1 MNSKQKLLSAIDET
15 LALLGETH
23 QSADDKPPP
32 KEPLP
37 SLLNRCEDACTIL
50 DAQDQTPVRVIHHL
64 ACTGG
69 TLLSRCIE
77 AMPNTVLLSEIDPL
91 SPFPLRK
98 IDFAPYDLIR
108 QSQTSLRPL
117 DETGV
122 IETFL
127 AGLEAMSASHARM
140 GRRLVIRDHTHSHF
154 CADTDPEDRP
164 TIGDIIQARFPLRSL
179 ITVRHPL
186 DSFLSLRNNG
196 WIHFQPD
203 TLDEYCRRYNLFL
216 DAYKDAPIL
225 RYEDFIADQDSG
237 ARLIAELL
245 DLSFTIHWRDLLSVI
260 EVSGDSGRKSDT
272 IELRPRREV
281 SVDLLREIDESH
293 CYDTLCG
300 RLDYNRVAEEA
311 PVRT

>member
-1 MNSKQKLLSAIDET
+1 MNSKRKLLSVIDET
-15 LALLGETH
+15 LALLNETH

-32 KEPLP
+32 EEPLP
-37 SLLNRCEDACTIL
+37 SLLKRCEDACEML
-50 DAQDQTPVRVIHHL
+50 DAHDQTPVRVIHHF
-64 ACTGG
+64 ACSGG

-91 SPFPLRK
+91 SPIPLWK
-98 IDFAPYDLIR
+98 VDFAPYDLIR

-127 AGLEAMSASHARM
+127 ASLEAMNASHART

-154 CADTDPEDRP
+154 CTEIAPEDRP
-164 TIGDIIQARFPLRSL
+164 TIGEMIQERFPLRSL

-186 DSFLSLRNNG
+186 DSFLSLRSNG
-196 WIHFQPD
+196 WVHFRPD
-203 TLDEYCRRYNLFL
+203 TLDEYCRRHNLFL
-216 DAYKDAPIL
+216 DAYADAPIL
-225 RYEDFIADQDSG
+225 RYEDFIADPDSG
-237 ARLIAELL
+237 ARRIVEMLELP
-245 DLSFTIHWRDLLSVI
+245 FTSHWRDLLPVI

-272 IELRPRREV
+272 IELRPRRRV
-281 SVDLLREIDESH
+281 SEDLLSEADESQS
-293 CYDTLCG
+293 YATLCS
-300 RLDYNRVAEEA
+300 RLDYNQSPEEP